1 MIYFLSLII
10 WLVAINIAAYFFM
23 WRDKIR
29 AVRNEWRI
37 PEKTFF
43 LLSLL
48 GGFMGIHLAMNHFRH
63 KTLHFSFKFIVVIS
77 AFLWVVVFPWL
88 YFSLIFQ
95 YVKA

>member
-10 WLVAINIAAYFFM
+10 WLAAINIAAYFFM

-29 AVRNEWRI
+29 AMRNEWRI

-48 GGFMGIHLAMNHFRH
+48 GGFMGMHLAMKHLKRCILVLNLLLLLVHFFG
-63 KTLHFSFKFIVVIS
+63 LSFFHGYI
-77 AFLWVVVFPWL
+77 FLLF
-88 YFSLIFQ
+88 FNM
-95 YVKA
+95 

>member
-10 WLVAINIAAYFFM
+10 WLAVINIAAYFFM

-48 GGFMGIHLAMNHFRH
+48 GGFMGMHLAMKHFRH
-63 KTLHFSFKFIVVIS
+63 KTLHFSFKFIAVIS
-77 AFLWVVVFPWL
+77 AFLWVIVFHG
-88 YFSLIFQ
+88 YIFLLFFNM
-95 YVKA
+95 